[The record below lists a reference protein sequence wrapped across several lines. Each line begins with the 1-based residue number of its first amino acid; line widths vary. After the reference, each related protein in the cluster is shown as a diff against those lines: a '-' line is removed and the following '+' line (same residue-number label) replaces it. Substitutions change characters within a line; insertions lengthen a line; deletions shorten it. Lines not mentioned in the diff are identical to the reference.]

1 MDPGIL
7 SLSLSEWLAGK
18 IDGMEIGEFG
28 FVPFHIELKLPDD
41 SDMADGKIEYSAS
54 DSLDP
59 GILSLSLSE
68 WLAGKIDVMEIGEFG
83 FVPFH
88 IRLKLPDDSDKADGK
103 NEYSTSDS
111 LLSSLTVL
119 PWSELLATN
128 SAAKNY
134 EIQKCLKLKY
144 IVFSN

>member
-1 MDPGIL
+1 
-7 SLSLSEWLAGK
+7 
-18 IDGMEIGEFG
+18 
-28 FVPFHIELKLPDD
+28 
-41 SDMADGKIEYSAS
+41 MADGKIEYSAS

-88 IRLKLPDDSDKADGK
+88 IRLKLPDDSDMADGK
-103 NEYSTSDS
+103 NEYSSDS